1 MSKQGRQTIEFPYD
15 TQSYLMANGNV
26 ADKLRLASSGYSMP
40 RPELEKVLS
49 QLANLLNRDGGL
61 PFNLRQGNP
70 SSVKETAE
78 VLMLLKPFVSTHAS
92 LVEKMSHFLVSRQK
106 RDGGFAE
113 ALNLDPLIETKF
125 GGTGGRDWYP
135 VGKSI
140 TWLTGK
146 ALEALCNVGFEDQS
160 RLKKARDYLMGLQNE
175 DGHWPDFKGHNESDP
190 LGTGN
195 ILPALAAIGITSQ
208 NKIYKDGRAAL
219 MQHLKSSL
227 EQKLTQDMVDLAGVP
242 IPESELERNI
252 IRKGIELILSAQST
266 DGGWC
271 QMGMKKSDP
280 ELTSLLVFAV
290 MKCSQV

>member
-1 MSKQGRQTIEFPYD
+1 MT
-15 TQSYLMANGNV
+15 NGSV
-26 ADKLRLASSGYSMP
+26 ADKLRLVSAGYDVP
-40 RPELEKVLS
+40 RDETEKMLS
-49 QLANLLNRDGGL
+49 QLENLLNKDGGL
-61 PFNLRQGNP
+61 PFNLRLGNP

-78 VLMLLKPFVSTHAS
+78 ILMLLKPFVKAHAS
-92 LVEKMSHFLVSRQK
+92 PIENMSRFLVSRQK

-113 ALNLDPLIETKF
+113 ALNLDPHIESKF

-195 ILPALAAIGITSQ
+195 ILPALAAVGVTSQ

-227 EQKLTQDMVDLAGVP
+227 EQKLTHDMVDLAGVP
-242 IPESELERNI
+242 IPESDLEKNI
-252 IRKGIELILSAQST
+252 IRKGVELVLSAQST

-271 QMGMKKSDP
+271 QMGMRKSDP
-280 ELTSLLVFAV
+280 ELTSLLVFAA
-290 MKCSQV
+290 MKCGRV

>member
-1 MSKQGRQTIEFPYD
+1 
-15 TQSYLMANGNV
+15 MANGSV
-26 ADKLRLASSGYSMP
+26 VDKLRLVSAGYDIP
-40 RPELEKVLS
+40 KQETEKIFS
-49 QLANLLNRDGGL
+49 QLAGLLNRDGGM
-61 PFNLRQGNP
+61 PFNIRQGNP
-70 SSVKETAE
+70 SSVKETSE
-78 VLMLLKPFVSTHAS
+78 VLMLLKPFKSAYVS
-92 LVEKMSHFLVSRQK
+92 LIDKMARFLVSRQK

-113 ALNLDPLIETKF
+113 ALNLDPLIESKY

-135 VGKSI
+135 VGKSV

-175 DGHWPDFKGHNESDP
+175 DGHWPDFKGYDESDP

-195 ILPALAAIGITSQ
+195 ILPALAAIGITSE

-227 EQKLTQDMVDLAGVP
+227 EQKLTNDMVDLAGVP
-242 IPESELERNI
+242 NPESDLERNI
-252 IRKGIELILSAQST
+252 IKKGIELVLSSQT
-266 DGGWC
+266 GDGGWC

-280 ELTSLLVFAV
+280 ELTSLLVYAV
-290 MKCSQV
+290 MKCSRV